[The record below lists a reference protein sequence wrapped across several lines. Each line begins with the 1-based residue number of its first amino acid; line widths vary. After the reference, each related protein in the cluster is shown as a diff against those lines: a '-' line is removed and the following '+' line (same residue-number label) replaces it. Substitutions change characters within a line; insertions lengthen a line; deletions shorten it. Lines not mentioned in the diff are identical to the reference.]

1 MFSFGKRLNGNET
14 IVDKDVLAELEHKAA
29 QWDRMDL
36 GGLAGKA
43 GELSDNAA
51 AIHAASNQRLS
62 SLEDSCHQLDGFME
76 RSGSIRDVTE
86 QSVSTAETT
95 ASTTQQSVADIK
107 QLSGNIEASSRYIG
121 EFTDLLGSLEES
133 NKTINQ
139 LVESIKAI
147 ADQTNLLALNA
158 AIEAARAG
166 EHGRGFAVVADEV
179 RQLANTANESAQEIQ
194 SEIKKITD
202 ISSSVIQKQ
211 QEVSEVINSS
221 VSIAGET
228 VRNLN
233 DLVES
238 ASESA
243 GAAKG
248 VFGELDGLIS
258 ELDDVRGRM
267 HNLVNETREATENA
281 TTTVNLCQE
290 MAIKLQ
296 GS

>member
-1 MFSFGKRLNGNET
+1 MFGFGKRLNENET
-14 IVDKDVLAELEHKAA
+14 IIDKEVLAELEQKAA
-29 QWDRMDL
+29 RWDQL
-36 GGLAGKA
+36 NIGQLSSKA
-43 GELSDNAA
+43 KELSQNASS
-51 AIHAASNQRLS
+51 IHSASQKRLA
-62 SLEDSCHQLDGFME
+62 SLEDSCHQLDGFMD
-76 RSGSIRDVTE
+76 RSGNIRDVTE
-86 QSVSTAETT
+86 QSVSTAEAT
-95 ASTTQQSVADIK
+95 AGTTQQSVADIK

-221 VSIAGET
+221 VTIAGET

-233 DLVES
+233 ELVSS
-238 ASESA
+238 ATDSA
-243 GAAKG
+243 NAARG

-258 ELDDVRGRM
+258 ELDNVRQRM
-267 HNLVNETREATENA
+267 HGLVGQTREALEGA
-281 TTTVNLCQE
+281 TTTVNLSQE
-290 MAIKLQ
+290 FARSLNA
-296 GS
+296 

>member
-1 MFSFGKRLNGNET
+1 MFGFGKRLSENET
-14 IVDKDVLAELEHKAA
+14 IVDKDTLAELEQKAA
-29 QWDRMDL
+29 QWDRINMAA
-36 GGLAGKA
+36 LAAQAADMSK
-43 GELSDNAA
+43 NARD
-51 AIHAASNQRLS
+51 IHAASAKRLDA
-62 SLEDSCHQLDGFME
+62 LEESCHMIDGFMD
-76 RSGSIRDVTE
+76 RSGGIRDVTS
-86 QSVSTAETT
+86 QSVTTAETT

-221 VSIAGET
+221 VTIAGET

-233 DLVES
+233 DLVDS

-243 GAAKG
+243 HAAKG
-248 VFGELDGLIS
+248 VFSEFDDLIS
-258 ELDDVRGRM
+258 EMDLVRQRM
-267 HNLVNETREATENA
+267 HEIVGQTREALEGAQSN
-281 TTTVNLCQE
+281 VNLSQQL
-290 MAIKLQ
+290 AGALK
-296 GS
+296 

>member
-1 MFSFGKRLNGNET
+1 MFGFGKKLKENET
-14 IVDKDVLAELEHKAA
+14 IVDKDVLAALEKKAA
-29 QWDRMDL
+29 LLESLNLTSLASKAQDL
-36 GGLAGKA
+36 
-43 GELSDNAA
+43 SQNARQL
-51 AIHAASNQRLS
+51 HSASEKRLQ
-62 SLEDSCHQLDGFME
+62 SLEASSNTIDGFMD
-76 RSGSIRDVTE
+76 RSSSLKGVSE
-86 QSVSTAETT
+86 QSVKTAQTT
-95 ASTTQQSVADIK
+95 VSTTQQSVADIK

-121 EFTDLLGSLEES
+121 EFTDLLSSLEES

-179 RQLANTANESAQEIQ
+179 RQLANTANGSAQEIQ

-233 DLVES
+233 DLVSSATDS
-238 ASESA
+238 AS
-243 GAAKG
+243 AARG
-248 VFGELDGLIS
+248 VADEFDDLLS
-258 ELDDVRGRM
+258 EMDSVRKRI
-267 HNLVNETREATENA
+267 HSLVSETRTALDSAN
-281 TTTVNLCQE
+281 TTVHLSQE
-290 MAIKLQ
+290 LA
-296 GS
+296 SAVRR

>member
-1 MFSFGKRLNGNET
+1 MFGFGTRLKENET
-14 IVDKDVLAELEHKAA
+14 IVDKDLLASLEKKAA
-29 QWDRMDL
+29 LLDSL
-36 GGLAGKA
+36 NLPSLSGKA
-43 GELSDNAA
+43 QELGLNARQ
-51 AIHAASNQRLS
+51 IHAASEKRLQ
-62 SLEDSCHQLDGFME
+62 SLEGSSHTIDGFMD
-76 RSGSIRDVTE
+76 RSASLKQVTE
-86 QSVSTAETT
+86 QSVKTAETT

-107 QLSGNIEASSRYIG
+107 QLSGNIEASSRYIS

-179 RQLANTANESAQEIQ
+179 RQLANTANGSAQETQ

-221 VSIAGET
+221 VTIAGET

-233 DLVES
+233 ELVSS
-238 ASESA
+238 AIASA

-248 VFGELDGLIS
+248 VSSELDGLLAEMS
-258 ELDDVRGRM
+258 TVRNRI
-267 HNLVNETREATENA
+267 HALVSETRGALDGA
-281 TTTVNLCQE
+281 STTVQLSQE
-290 MAIKLQ
+290 LANAIRR
-296 GS
+296 